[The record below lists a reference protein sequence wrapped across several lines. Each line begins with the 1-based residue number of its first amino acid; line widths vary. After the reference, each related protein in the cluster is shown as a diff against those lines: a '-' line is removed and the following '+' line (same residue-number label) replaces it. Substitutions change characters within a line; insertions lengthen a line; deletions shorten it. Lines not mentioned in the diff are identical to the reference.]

1 MTFIFRKPSPL
12 KRPLVT
18 EDPRPLLQSTD
29 AEALAFLKCYRRL
42 CKRVARTGRCWPLWY
57 LADMQDAEIMRAL
70 SGHAERAN

>member
-1 MTFIFRKPSPL
+1 MTLIVRKPSSL
-12 KRPLVT
+12 KSRRVT
-18 EDPRPLLQSTD
+18 EDPCRLVQSTD

-70 SGHAERAN
+70 SGHAERTN